1 MFEAL
6 PRTNPPKS
14 TLTYAFC
21 IYVSAIAVSYFSSE
35 KSRDTFKILQIF
47 QYLLLRQN
55 CSGVGSGQPEHARA
69 SLHYNF
75 VSLSYAFACLVPRRI
90 FCSFY
95 FVKMLLFLSERISII
110 WGCITLHYYG
120 NCFSDTIAMI

>member
-55 CSGVGSGQPEHARA
+55 FSGVGSGQPEHARA

-75 VSLSYAFACLVPRRI
+75 VSIALRFLYVLFQDLFLQFLLCKNAFISFRGYQQHLVMHNLTLLR
-90 FCSFY
+90 
-95 FVKMLLFLSERISII
+95 KLLF
-110 WGCITLHYYG
+110 
-120 NCFSDTIAMI
+120 

>member
-1 MFEAL
+1 L

-69 SLHYNF
+69 SLHCNF
-75 VSLSYAFACLVPRRI
+75 VSITLRFGLSCSKTFFLQFLLCKNALLLLEGAI
-90 FCSFY
+90 F
-95 FVKMLLFLSERISII
+95 LLCII
-110 WGCITLHYYG
+110 LHYYG
-120 NCFSDTIAMI
+120 NFFSVTIAMI